1 MKTIRKFAS
10 WLALI
15 GLAATWPA
23 AYAQTTTNVVQDSF
37 TGTSAALNWI
47 PSNGACLTAGNGTGT
62 IPACKGLA
70 YYGTQTQAGLTN
82 NVDASGSGAL
92 RLTNGCVSGTCYP
105 NQSGAIISNTPFSS
119 SQGIQV
125 TFTTYAYSGNSG
137 GGAGDGADGI
147 GFYLLDASKV
157 ASTSSNSTTTYAPQ
171 IGAWGGSLGYSCS
184 NVNSPYDGMVGA
196 YIGLGMD
203 EYGNYLNGAY
213 QSGYTGDNTATGQQ
227 ATSTN
232 GGNGQQY
239 QPQRIGL
246 RGYGGIYLSALQALN
261 SSATESDVKNVCR
274 NGGTYSYSTTGPT
287 QYTFT
292 YTYPPNGNYTTLT
305 TTVYSYTPTLS
316 KSSSNYQANQQA
328 CASIQPSNTTS
339 GGAGGTSGTPVTI
352 AGGTALYQQATTTT
366 NQTSTGQANVTV
378 TTGHGSH
385 QTSTTYTCNTSTTV
399 STTTYSYT
407 QPSSSSG
414 VASMTVGSA
423 TTSNDD
429 GYYGNGTPFVLM
441 GGNYYPVSISSSS
454 SNIYSHTATF
464 PDYAAIPNAYLN
476 LPSTTPIASETALTR
491 STATPIAYKLQITQT
506 GLLSLW
512 YSYNGGNYV
521 PVLTGQDISSSNGT
535 MPSNFLFGFGGST
548 GGSQN
553 VHEITCFQATP
564 ANVSASSAGINT
576 QQTGEVQTG
585 TQVYLAYYHPN
596 NWWGELDSQNLVY
609 NAVTG
614 TVSISSAANWDAS
627 CILTGGSCTA
637 TGQTSMTAQGTGSR
651 NMVTWTGGPND
662 NASTPGA
669 APFTWNRLTTNEQS
683 WLGSND
689 SGVTNASQV
698 AQDRV
703 AYLGGNRT
711 NEVTQSGKSV
721 ANAAGSYDNFRART
735 SVLGDIIDSS
745 PVWVGPPLSPYPNT
759 WSDLLYPTQTMAE
772 NATGAVT
779 YGTFAG
785 GNTGGEAKRL
795 NVVYVGSNDGFMHGF
810 ESGYY
815 NADGT
820 YACTSKNS
828 NGIYNLCAD
837 GTANDGKE
845 VLAYIPGAVLATIH
859 NATTSTL
866 DYSSVNYA
874 HNFYMDAT
882 PGTGDLFYGN
892 AWHTWLVSG
901 LGVGGNAIF
910 ALDITDLGTS
920 AFGTNNVKGEWS
932 TAVTTASSGSSVA
945 TTLVCENDTSTS
957 ACGNDL
963 GQTVGTP
970 QIRRL
975 HSGNWA
981 IIFGNGF
988 SSVTGHAGIYVML
1001 VDSNGNISASSQ
1013 SSSNVYF
1020 LDTGVG
1026 SASNPNGIGYV
1037 SSVDTDGDHITDYV
1051 YAGDVYGNVWRFDLT
1066 SSSPANWGVSN
1077 YGNSSATPLFT
1088 TPPVKTVYTVTTST
1102 SGGTTTTTTST
1113 PTITYLSPVAPSQQS
1128 TYAYG
1133 TTQTTS
1139 GNVTTYKVI
1148 SPQPIT
1154 TQLVV
1159 VSTTEPSSNSN
1170 TPYVLV
1176 EFGTGSI
1183 QPQSVTSSATY
1194 SAGPQTLY
1202 GIWDWGMGVAGTAGS
1217 AYAGLS
1223 VGSTG
1228 TPTTSSPITQSNLEQ
1243 QTITSTTTSSSSTS
1257 TILGYRTVSQN
1268 TVCMQGSTCATT
1280 DSNGNLVNTA
1290 GTQFGWYLNLPA
1302 YNGVSWVG
1310 GSNQTEQVI
1319 YSPIESEGAFIVNTT
1334 IPANN
1339 SPLSCT
1345 VVTTAGWT
1353 MALNPATG
1361 GGFTNSF
1368 FSTATGVVISG
1379 SISGIALSA
1388 VGSPSVVTANGHPYL
1403 VNQTVSGVGTV
1414 NQINPPGGQSG
1425 SRLTWLQLR

>member
-1 MKTIRKFAS
+1 M
-10 WLALI
+10 
-15 GLAATWPA
+15 
-23 AYAQTTTNVVQDSF
+23 
-37 TGTSAALNWI
+37 
-47 PSNGACLTAGNGTGT
+47 
-62 IPACKGLA
+62 
-70 YYGTQTQAGLTN
+70 
-82 NVDASGSGAL
+82 
-92 RLTNGCVSGTCYP
+92 
-105 NQSGAIISNTPFSS
+105 
-119 SQGIQV
+119 
-125 TFTTYAYSGNSG
+125 
-137 GGAGDGADGI
+137 
-147 GFYLLDASKV
+147 
-157 ASTSSNSTTTYAPQ
+157 
-171 IGAWGGSLGYSCS
+171 
-184 NVNSPYDGMVGA
+184 
-196 YIGLGMD
+196 
-203 EYGNYLNGAY
+203 
-213 QSGYTGDNTATGQQ
+213 
-227 ATSTN
+227 
-232 GGNGQQY
+232 QY

-246 RGYGGIYLSALQALN
+246 RGYGNVNLTTLQTYN
-261 SSATESDVKNVCR
+261 SQASESDVQATCL
-274 NGGTYSYSTTGPT
+274 NGGTYRYGPA
-287 QYTFT
+287 YYT
-292 YTYPPNGNYTTLT
+292 YTYSYLTNNAYTNLVT
-305 TTVYSYTPTLS
+305 TSYTYTKVSGHRSTCSNDQPAPTS
-316 KSSSNYQANQQA
+316 
-328 CASIQPSNTTS
+328 T
-339 GGAGGTSGTPVTI
+339 GGAGPLTGSQILLSAGTQ
-352 AGGTALYQQATTTT
+352 LYQQ
-366 NQTSTGQANVTV
+366 NQSVSSQKFTPTPSTYTDPNDGTVCSISGTV
-378 TTGHGSH
+378 T
-385 QTSTTYTCNTSTTV
+385 
-399 STTTYSYT
+399 TTTYSYATAGSTLASTT
-407 QPSSSSG
+407 Q
-414 VASMTVGSA
+414 AQ
-423 TTSNDD
+423 NDNYT
-429 GYYGNGTPFVLM
+429 GTGTPFALIS
-441 GGNYYPVSISSSS
+441 GSYYPVSVTPTTT
-454 SNIYSHTATF
+454 NTNVATI
-464 PDYAAIPNAYLN
+464 PDYPAIPNAYIN
-476 LPSTTPIASETALTR
+476 LPSTTPIANENALTR
-491 STATPIAYKLQITQT
+491 ATATPIAYKLQITQT

-521 PVLTGQDISSSNGT
+521 PVLTSQDISSSNGA
-535 MPSNFLFGFGGST
+535 MPANFLFGFGGST

-576 QQTGEVQTG
+576 QQTGQVQTG

-609 NAVTG
+609 NATTG

-627 CILTGGSCTA
+627 CVLTGGSCTA
-637 TGQTSMTAQGTGSR
+637 TGQTGMTAQGTGSR

-662 NASTPGA
+662 NASSAGA
-669 APFTWNRLTTNEQS
+669 APFSWGRLTTNEQS

-703 AYLGGNRT
+703 AYLGGDRT

-721 ANAAGSYDNFRART
+721 VNAAGSYDNFRART

-772 NATGAVT
+772 NATGAIT

-785 GNTGGEAKRL
+785 GGTNGEAKRL

-815 NADGT
+815 NTDGT
-820 YACTSKNS
+820 YACASQNT
-828 NGIYNLCAD
+828 NGIYNLCAN

-845 VLAYIPGAVLATIH
+845 VLAYIPGAVLSTIH
-859 NATTSTL
+859 NAATSTL

-910 ALDITDLGTS
+910 ALDITDLGTN
-920 AFGTNNVKGEWS
+920 AFGTGSVIGEWS
-932 TAVTTASSGSSVA
+932 TAVTGSSVA
-945 TTLVCENDTSTS
+945 TTLVCKTDTSS
-957 ACGNDL
+957 SVCGKSL

-970 QIRRL
+970 EIRRL
-975 HSGNWA
+975 HNGGWA

-988 SSVTGHAGIYVML
+988 NSVTGHAGIYVML
-1001 VDSNGNISASSQ
+1001 INGNGAISASSQ
-1013 SSSNVYF
+1013 TSSTVYF

-1037 SSVDTDGDHITDYV
+1037 SAVDLDGDHIADYV
-1051 YAGDVYGNVWRFDLT
+1051 YAGDAYGNIWRFDLT
-1066 SSSPANWGVSN
+1066 SSNPANWGVSS

-1088 TPPVKTVYTVTTST
+1088 TPPIKTVYTTTTTT

-1113 PTITYLSPVAPSQQS
+1113 PTITVLSPVAPSQQS

-1133 TTQTTS
+1133 TTSTTS
-1139 GNVTTYKVI
+1139 GNTTTYTVI

-1159 VSTTEPSSNSN
+1159 VATTEPSSSSN

-1194 SAGPQTLY
+1194 SGGPQTLY
-1202 GIWDWGMGVAGTAGS
+1202 GIWDWGMGVAGTAG
-1217 AYAGLS
+1217 AGYAGLS

-1228 TPTTSSPITQSNLEQ
+1228 TPTASSPITQSNLEQ

-1257 TILGYRTVSQN
+1257 TILGYRTVSEN
-1268 TVCMQGSTCATT
+1268 TVCMEGSTCATT
-1280 DSNGNLVNTA
+1280 NSSGNLVNVA
-1290 GTQFGWYLNLPA
+1290 GSQFGWYLNLPA

-1368 FSTATGVVISG
+1368 FSDTTGVVISG

-1388 VGSPSVVTANGHPYL
+1388 VGSPSVVTAKGQPYL

-1414 NQINPPGGQSG
+1414 NQINPPGGQTG
-1425 SRLTWLQLR
+1425 QRLTWLQLR

>member
-1 MKTIRKFAS
+1 MKSIRIFAS

-15 GLAATWPA
+15 GAASAWPVV
-23 AYAQTTTNVVQDSF
+23 YAQTTTNVVQDSF

-62 IPACKGLA
+62 VPACKGLT
-70 YYGTQTQAGLTN
+70 YYGTQIQAGLTN
-82 NVDASGSGAL
+82 NVDSSGSGAL
-92 RLTNGCVSGTCYP
+92 RLTNGCVGGPGGTCYG
-105 NQSGAIISNTPFSS
+105 NQNGAIISNTPFSS

-125 TFTTYAYSGNSG
+125 TFTTYAYSGNGG

-157 ASTSSNSTTTYAPQ
+157 SSTTGNGATTYAPQ
-171 IGAWGGSLGYSCS
+171 IGAFGGSLGYSCS
-184 NVNSPYDGMVGA
+184 NVNSPYDGMMGA

-227 ATSTN
+227 ATTTN
-232 GGNGQQY
+232 GGNGRQY

-246 RGYGGIYLSALQALN
+246 RGYGGVYLGALQALN
-261 SSATESDVKNVCR
+261 SNATESDVKNVCK

-316 KSSSNYQANQQA
+316 QGSKNYKANQQA
-328 CASIQPSNTTS
+328 CASIQPANATS
-339 GGAGGTSGTPVTI
+339 GGAGSTSGTAVTI
-352 AGGTALYQQATTTT
+352 AGGTPLYQQTTSS
-366 NQTSTGQANVTV
+366 TSSQ
-378 TTGHGSH
+378 TTGTASKTITSGNGS
-385 QTSTTYTCNTSTTV
+385 TTTYTCNTTTTIT
-399 STTTYSYT
+399 TTTYSYT
-407 QPSSSSG
+407 QPTSSSG
-414 VASMTVGSA
+414 VASATVGGT

-429 GYYGNGTPFVLM
+429 GYYGSGTPFVLVN
-441 GGNYYPVSISSSS
+441 GNYYPVSISAASSS
-454 SNIYSHTATF
+454 TYSHVATF

-476 LPSTTPIASETALTR
+476 LPSTTPIASENALTR
-491 STATPIAYKLQITQT
+491 STAVPIAYKLQITQT

-535 MPSNFLFGFGGST
+535 MPDNFLFGFGGST

-609 NAVTG
+609 DATTG

-627 CILTGGSCTA
+627 CVLTGGNCSA
-637 TGQTSMTAQGTGSR
+637 TGQTGMTAQGTGSR

-669 APFTWNRLTTNEQS
+669 APFTWGRLTTNQQS

-689 SGVTNASQV
+689 SGVANANQV

-703 AYLGGNRT
+703 AYLGGDRT
-711 NEVTQSGKSV
+711 NEVSQSGKSV
-721 ANAAGSYDNFRART
+721 VNAAGSYDNFRART

-772 NATGAVT
+772 NATGVVT

-785 GNTGGEAKRL
+785 GGTNGEAKRL
-795 NVVYVGSNDGFMHGF
+795 NVVFVGSNDGFMHGF

-815 NADGT
+815 NTDGT
-820 YACTSKNS
+820 YACASKNG

-845 VLAYIPGAVLATIH
+845 VLAYMPGAVLATIH

-901 LGVGGNAIF
+901 LGIGGNAIF
-910 ALDITDLGTS
+910 ALDVTDLGTN
-920 AFGTNNVKGEWS
+920 AFGTGNVKGEWS
-932 TAVTTASSGSSVA
+932 TAVTGSSVA
-945 TTLVCENDTSTS
+945 TTLVCKNDTSSS

-975 HSGNWA
+975 HNGNWA
-981 IIFGNGF
+981 VIFGNGF
-988 SSVTGHAGIYVML
+988 NSVTGHAGIYVML

-1026 SASNPNGIGYV
+1026 SSSNPNGIGYV
-1037 SSVDTDGDHITDYV
+1037 SSVDLDGDHIADYV

-1066 SSSPANWGVSN
+1066 SSNPANWGVST

-1088 TPPVKTVYTVTTST
+1088 TPPIKTVYTVTTTT
-1102 SGGTTTTTTST
+1102 SGGTTTTTTSS
-1113 PTITYLSPVAPSQQS
+1113 PTITVLSPVAPSQQS

-1133 TTQTTS
+1133 TTSTTS
-1139 GNVTTYKVI
+1139 GSTTTYTVVT
-1148 SPQPIT
+1148 PQPIT

-1159 VSTTEPSSNSN
+1159 VATTEPSSNSN

-1183 QPQSVTSSATY
+1183 QPQSVTSSSTY
-1194 SAGPQTLY
+1194 SAGEQTLY
-1202 GIWDWGMGVAGTAGS
+1202 GIWDWGMGAAGTAGAS
-1217 AYAGLS
+1217 YAGLT
-1223 VGSTG
+1223 VGATG
-1228 TPTTSSPITQSNLEQ
+1228 TPTASSPIKQTSLEQ
-1243 QTITSTTTSSSSTS
+1243 QTITSTTTSTGSTS
-1257 TILGYRTVSQN
+1257 ILGYRTVSEN

-1280 DSNGNLVNTA
+1280 DSNGNPVNTA
-1290 GTQFGWYLNLPA
+1290 GSQFGWYLNLPA

-1345 VVTTAGWT
+1345 VVTTSGWT

-1368 FSTATGVVISG
+1368 FSDTTGVVISG

-1388 VGSPSVVTANGHPYL
+1388 VGSPSVVTAKGQPYL

-1414 NQINPPGGQSG
+1414 NQINPPGGQAG
-1425 SRLTWLQLR
+1425 QRLTWLQLR

>member
-1 MKTIRKFAS
+1 MKTIRVFAS

-15 GLAATWPA
+15 GLAAAWPA

-37 TGTSAALNWI
+37 TGQSAALNWLH
-47 PSNGACLTAGNGTGT
+47 SNGACLTAGNGTGT

-92 RLTNGCVSGTCYP
+92 RLTNGCVGGPGGICYG
-105 NQSGAIISNTPFSS
+105 NQNGAIISNTPFSS

-125 TFTTYAYSGNSG
+125 TFTTYAYTGDGG

-157 ASTSSNSTTTYAPQ
+157 ASTTTNGTTTYAPQ
-171 IGAWGGSLGYSCS
+171 IGAFGGSLGYSCS
-184 NVNSPYDGMVGA
+184 NSNYPHDGMVGA

-203 EYGNYLNGAY
+203 EYGNYLNG
-213 QSGYTGDNTATGQQ
+213 SVTGLGYTYNGDNTATGQQ
-227 ATSTN
+227 ATNSN
-232 GGNGQQY
+232 GGNGVQY

-246 RGYGGIYLSALQALN
+246 RGYGNVNLAALQAYN
-261 SSATESDVKNVCR
+261 SQASEADVQATCM
-274 NGGTYSYSTTGPT
+274 NGGSYQYGPAYYTYTYSYLPNNSYTTQVT
-287 QYTFT
+287 TSYT
-292 YTYPPNGNYTTLT
+292 YTAQTGKNSDQKTCNKDQPAPA
-305 TTVYSYTPTLS
+305 PT
-316 KSSSNYQANQQA
+316 
-328 CASIQPSNTTS
+328 
-339 GGAGGTSGTPVTI
+339 GGAGPLTGSQITLSAGTQ
-352 AGGTALYQQATTTT
+352 LYQQ
-366 NQTSTGQANVTV
+366 NQSVSSVNPTPTPSTYTDRKTGTVCNISETV
-378 TTGHGSH
+378 T
-385 QTSTTYTCNTSTTV
+385 
-399 STTTYSYT
+399 TTTYSYSAAGTTLDPST
-407 QPSSSSG
+407 Q
-414 VASMTVGSA
+414 AQ
-423 TTSNDD
+423 NDNYT
-429 GYYGNGTPFVLM
+429 GTGTPFVQV
-441 GGNYYPVSISSSS
+441 GGSYYPVGI
-454 SNIYSHTATF
+454 TPATTNTNLATI
-464 PDYAAIPNAYLN
+464 PDYPAIPNAYVN
-476 LPSTTPIASETALTR
+476 LPSTTPIANESALTR
-491 STATPIAYKLQITQT
+491 ATATPIAYKLQITQT

-535 MPSNFLFGFGGST
+535 MPANFLFGFGGST

-576 QQTGEVQTG
+576 QQTGQVQTG

-609 NAVTG
+609 NATTG

-627 CILTGGSCTA
+627 CVLTGGSCSA

-662 NASTPGA
+662 NASSAGA
-669 APFTWNRLTTNEQS
+669 APFNWGRLTTNEQS

-703 AYLGGNRT
+703 AYLGGDRT

-721 ANAAGSYDNFRART
+721 VNAAGSYDNFRART

-759 WSDLLYPTQTMAE
+759 WSDLLYPTQTIAE

-785 GNTGGEAKRL
+785 GGTNGEAKRL

-815 NADGT
+815 NTDGT
-820 YACTSKNS
+820 YACASQNT

-845 VLAYIPGAVLATIH
+845 VLAYIPGAVLSTIH
-859 NATTSTL
+859 NAATSTL

-910 ALDITDLGTS
+910 ALDITDLGTN
-920 AFGTNNVKGEWS
+920 AFGTGSVIGEWS
-932 TAVTTASSGSSVA
+932 TAVTGSSVA
-945 TTLVCENDTSTS
+945 TTLVCKNDTSTS
-957 ACGNDL
+957 ACGNSL

-970 QIRRL
+970 EIRRL

-981 IIFGNGF
+981 IILGNGF
-988 SSVTGHAGIYVML
+988 NSVTGHAGIYVML
-1001 VDSNGNISASSQ
+1001 VNSSGAISASSQ
-1013 SSSNVYF
+1013 SSSTVYF

-1037 SSVDTDGDHITDYV
+1037 SAVDLDGDHIADYV
-1051 YAGDVYGNVWRFDLT
+1051 YAGDAYGNVWRFDLT
-1066 SSSPANWGVSN
+1066 SSTPANWGVSN

-1088 TPPVKTVYTVTTST
+1088 TPPIKTVY
-1102 SGGTTTTTTST
+1102 TTTTTTSGST
-1113 PTITYLSPVAPSQQS
+1113 TTTTTSSPTITVLSPVAPSQQS

-1133 TTQTTS
+1133 TTSTTS
-1139 GNVTTYKVI
+1139 GSTTTYTVI

-1159 VSTTEPSSNSN
+1159 VATTEPSSNSN

-1194 SAGPQTLY
+1194 SGGPQTLY
-1202 GIWDWGMGVAGTAGS
+1202 GIWDWGMGVTGS
-1217 AYAGLS
+1217 AGVGYAGLS
-1223 VGSTG
+1223 ASATG
-1228 TPTTSSPITQSNLEQ
+1228 TPTASSPITQSNLEQ
-1243 QTITSTTTSSSSTS
+1243 QTITSTATSSSSTS
-1257 TILGYRTVSQN
+1257 TILGYRTVSEN

-1280 DSNGNLVNTA
+1280 NSSGNLVNTA
-1290 GTQFGWYLNLPA
+1290 GSQFGWYLNLPA
-1302 YNGVSWVG
+1302 YNGVSWLG

-1368 FSTATGVVISG
+1368 FSDTTGVVISG

-1388 VGSPSVVTANGHPYL
+1388 VGSPSVVTAKGQPYL

-1425 SRLTWLQLR
+1425 QRLTWLQLR

>member
-1 MKTIRKFAS
+1 MKTIRVFAN
-10 WLALI
+10 WLAVI
-15 GLAATWPA
+15 GLAAACPA

-62 IPACKGLA
+62 VPACKGLS

-82 NVDASGSGAL
+82 NVDAVGSGAL
-92 RLTNGCVSGTCYP
+92 RLTNGCVGGPGGTCYG
-105 NQSGAIISNTPFSS
+105 NQNGAIISNTPFSS

-125 TFTTYAYSGNSG
+125 TFTTYAYSGNGG

-157 ASTSSNSTTTYAPQ
+157 SSTSSNGSTTYAPK
-171 IGAWGGSLGYSCS
+171 IGAFGGSLGYSCS
-184 NVNSPYDGMVGA
+184 NVNNPYDGMVGA

-203 EYGNYLNGAY
+203 EYGNYLNG
-213 QSGYTGDNTATGQQ
+213 SVTGLGYTYNGDNTATGQT
-227 ATSTN
+227 ATNSN
-232 GGNGQQY
+232 GGNGVQY
-239 QPQRIGL
+239 QPGRIGL
-246 RGYGGIYLSALQALN
+246 RGWGNVNLTTLRTYN
-261 SSATESDVKNVCR
+261 SSASESDVQATCL
-274 NGGTYSYSTTGPT
+274 NGGTYRYGPA
-287 QYTFT
+287 YYT
-292 YTYPPNGNYTTLT
+292 YTYSYLANNSYTTQVT
-305 TTVYSYTPTLS
+305 TSYTYTAQTG
-316 KSSSNYQANQQA
+316 KNKDQKT
-328 CASIQPSNTTS
+328 CTGDQPAPVST
-339 GGAGGTSGTPVTI
+339 GGAGPLTGSQTLLAAGTQ
-352 AGGTALYQQATTTT
+352 LYQQNQSVSSTTSTPSPSTYTDTNSGTVCNVSKTVTTTT
-366 NQTSTGQANVTV
+366 
-378 TTGHGSH
+378 
-385 QTSTTYTCNTSTTV
+385 Y
-399 STTTYSYT
+399 TYSPAGTTLDPSTQAQNSNYT
-407 QPSSSSG
+407 G
-414 VASMTVGSA
+414 T
-423 TTSNDD
+423 
-429 GYYGNGTPFVLM
+429 GTPFVQV
-441 GGNYYPVSISSSS
+441 GGSYYPVAITPTTT
-454 SNIYSHTATF
+454 NTNVATI
-464 PDYAAIPNAYLN
+464 PDYPAIPNAYIN
-476 LPSTTPIASETALTR
+476 LPSTTPIANESALTR
-491 STATPIAYKLQITQT
+491 ASATPIAYKLQITQT

-535 MPSNFLFGFGGST
+535 MPTNFLFGFGGST

-576 QQTGEVQTG
+576 QQTGQVQTG

-596 NWWGELDSQNLVY
+596 NWWGELNSQNLVY
-609 NAVTG
+609 DATSG

-627 CILTGGSCTA
+627 CVLTGGNCTA
-637 TGQTSMTAQGTGSR
+637 TGQTGMTAQGTGSR

-662 NASTPGA
+662 NASSPGA
-669 APFTWNRLTTNEQS
+669 APFTWSRLTTNEQN
-683 WLGSND
+683 WLGAND

-703 AYLGGNRT
+703 AYLGGDRT

-772 NATGAVT
+772 NGTGAVT

-785 GNTGGEAKRL
+785 SGTGGKAKRL

-820 YACTSKNS
+820 YACASKNS
-828 NGIYNLCAD
+828 NGIYNLCTD

-845 VLAYIPGAVLATIH
+845 VLAYMPGAVLATIH
-859 NATTSTL
+859 NAATPTL

-910 ALDITDLGTS
+910 ALDVTDLGAS
-920 AFGTNNVKGEWS
+920 AFGTGSVIGEWS
-932 TAVTTASSGSSVA
+932 TAVTGNTVA
-945 TTLVCENDTSTS
+945 TTLVCKNDTSSS
-957 ACGNDL
+957 ACGKSL

-981 IIFGNGF
+981 IIFGNGLN
-988 SSVTGHAGIYVML
+988 SVTGHAGIYVML
-1001 VDSNGNISASSQ
+1001 IDSNGKISASSQ
-1013 SSSNVYF
+1013 SSSSVYF

-1037 SSVDTDGDHITDYV
+1037 SSVDLDGDHFADFV
-1051 YAGDVYGNVWRFDLT
+1051 YAGDAYGNVWRFDLT
-1066 SSSPANWGVSN
+1066 SSNPASWGVSN

-1088 TPPVKTVYTVTTST
+1088 TPPVKTVYTTTTTT
-1102 SGGTTTTTTST
+1102 SGGTTTTTTSS
-1113 PTITYLSPVAPSQQS
+1113 PTITVLSPVAPSQQS

-1133 TTQTTS
+1133 TTKTTS
-1139 GNVTTYKVI
+1139 GSTTTYTVI

-1159 VSTTEPSSNSN
+1159 VATTEPSSNSN

-1202 GIWDWGMGVAGTAGS
+1202 GIWDWGMGVAGTAGFG
-1217 AYAGLS
+1217 YAGLS
-1223 VGSTG
+1223 VGATG
-1228 TPTTSSPITQSNLEQ
+1228 TPTASSPITQSNLQQ
-1243 QTITSTTTSSSSTS
+1243 QTITNTATSSSATS

-1280 DSNGNLVNTA
+1280 NSSGNLVNTA
-1290 GTQFGWYLNLPA
+1290 GSQFGWYLNLPA

-1310 GSNQTEQVI
+1310 GNNQTEQVI

-1368 FSTATGVVISG
+1368 FADTTGVVISG

-1388 VGSPSVVTANGHPYL
+1388 VGSPSVVTAKGQPYL

-1425 SRLTWLQLR
+1425 QRLTWLQLR

>member
-1 MKTIRKFAS
+1 M
-10 WLALI
+10 
-15 GLAATWPA
+15 
-23 AYAQTTTNVVQDSF
+23 
-37 TGTSAALNWI
+37 
-47 PSNGACLTAGNGTGT
+47 
-62 IPACKGLA
+62 
-70 YYGTQTQAGLTN
+70 
-82 NVDASGSGAL
+82 
-92 RLTNGCVSGTCYP
+92 
-105 NQSGAIISNTPFSS
+105 
-119 SQGIQV
+119 
-125 TFTTYAYSGNSG
+125 
-137 GGAGDGADGI
+137 
-147 GFYLLDASKV
+147 
-157 ASTSSNSTTTYAPQ
+157 
-171 IGAWGGSLGYSCS
+171 
-184 NVNSPYDGMVGA
+184 
-196 YIGLGMD
+196 
-203 EYGNYLNGAY
+203 
-213 QSGYTGDNTATGQQ
+213 
-227 ATSTN
+227 
-232 GGNGQQY
+232 QY
-239 QPQRIGL
+239 QPGRIGL
-246 RGYGGIYLSALQALN
+246 RGWGNVNLTTLQTYNPQA
-261 SSATESDVKNVCR
+261 SEADVQATCL
-274 NGGTYSYSTTGPT
+274 NGGTY
-287 QYTFT
+287 QYTNAYNT
-292 YTYPPNGNYTTLT
+292 YTYTYSYLANSAYTTLVT
-305 TTVYSYTPTLS
+305 TTDAYTAASGKNKDQKTCNSDQPAPTS
-316 KSSSNYQANQQA
+316 
-328 CASIQPSNTTS
+328 T
-339 GGAGGTSGTPVTI
+339 GGAGPLTGSQTLLPAGTP
-352 AGGTALYQQATTTT
+352 LYQQ
-366 NQTSTGQANVTV
+366 NQSVSSVTSTPTPGTYTDPKTGTVCDISQTV
-378 TTGHGSH
+378 T
-385 QTSTTYTCNTSTTV
+385 
-399 STTTYSYT
+399 TTTYSYT
-407 QPSSSSG
+407 AAGS
-414 VASMTVGSA
+414 TVGPSTQA
-423 TTSNDD
+423 LND
-429 GYYGNGTPFVLM
+429 GYTGTGTPFVQI
-441 GGNYYPVSISSSS
+441 GGAYYPVAITTTSTTTNSGIASI
-454 SNIYSHTATF
+454 
-464 PDYAAIPNAYLN
+464 PDYPAIPNAYIN
-476 LPSTTPIASETALTR
+476 LPSNTPIANESALTR
-491 STATPIAYKLQITQT
+491 TTATPIAYKLQITQT

-521 PVLTGQDISSSNGT
+521 PVLTAQDISSSNGA
-535 MPSNFLFGFGGST
+535 MPANFLFGFGGST

-609 NAVTG
+609 NATTG
-614 TVSISSAANWDAS
+614 TVSISSSANWDAS
-627 CILTGGSCTA
+627 CVLTGGNCTA
-637 TGQTSMTAQGTGSR
+637 TGQTSLTAQGSGSR

-662 NASTPGA
+662 NASSAGA
-669 APFTWNRLTTNEQS
+669 APFSWSRLTTNEQK

-703 AYLGGNRT
+703 VYLGGDRT
-711 NEVTQSGKSV
+711 NEVSQSGSSV
-721 ANAAGSYDNFRART
+721 KNAAGSYDNFRART

-745 PVWVGPPLSPYPNT
+745 PTWVGPPLSPYPNT

-772 NATGAVT
+772 NATGTTT
-779 YGTFAG
+779 YGTFAS
-785 GNTGGEAKRL
+785 NEAKRL
-795 NVVYVGSNDGFMHGF
+795 NVVYVGANDGFMHGF

-820 YACTSKNS
+820 YACASANA
-828 NGIYNLCAD
+828 NGIDNLCAD

-845 VLAYIPGAVLATIH
+845 VLAYIPGAVLSTIH
-859 NATTSTL
+859 NAATSTL

-920 AFGTNNVKGEWS
+920 TFGTGSVIGEWS
-932 TAVTTASSGSSVA
+932 TAVTGSSVA
-945 TTLVCENDTSTS
+945 TTLVCKNDTTSS
-957 ACGNDL
+957 ACGKSL
-963 GQTVGTP
+963 GQTVGSP

-975 HSGNWA
+975 HNGSWA

-988 SSVTGHAGIYVML
+988 DSVTGHAGIYVML
-1001 VDSNGNISASSQ
+1001 VNSSGAISASSQ
-1013 SSSNVYF
+1013 SSSTVYF

-1037 SSVDTDGDHITDYV
+1037 SAVDLDGDHITDYV
-1051 YAGDVYGNVWRFDLT
+1051 YAGDAYGNIWRFDLT
-1066 SSSPANWGVSN
+1066 SSSPSSWGVSN
-1077 YGNSSATPLFT
+1077 YGNSSPTPLFT
-1088 TPPVKTVYTVTTST
+1088 TPPIKTVYTTTTTT
-1102 SGGTTTTTTST
+1102 SGGTTTTSTSS
-1113 PTITYLSPVAPSQQS
+1113 PTITVLSPVAPSQQS
-1128 TYAYG
+1128 TYGYG
-1133 TTQTTS
+1133 TTSTTS
-1139 GNVTTYKVI
+1139 GNTTTYTVI

-1159 VSTTEPSSNSN
+1159 VATTEPSSSSN

-1183 QPQSVTSSATY
+1183 EPQSVTSSAIY

-1202 GIWDWGMGVAGTAGS
+1202 GIWDWNLGAAGTAGTG
-1217 AYAGLS
+1217 YAGLT
-1223 VGSTG
+1223 VGGTG
-1228 TPTTSSPITQSNLEQ
+1228 TPTASAPITQSTLEQ
-1243 QTITSTTTSSSSTS
+1243 QTITSTTTATGSTS
-1257 TILGYRTVSQN
+1257 ILGYRTVSEN

-1290 GTQFGWYLNLPA
+1290 GTMFGWYLNLPA

-1361 GGFTNSF
+1361 GGFSAQSF
-1368 FSTATGVVISG
+1368 FADTTGTVISG

-1414 NQINPPGGQSG
+1414 NQINPPGGQKG
-1425 SRLTWLQLR
+1425 QRLTWLQLR